1 MKTSPKS
8 LSGLLPFVR
17 PYRLQIAGAGVFLI
31 LAAAT
36 TLAFPWA
43 LRTLIDQG
51 LGEHANAGVLAS
63 KFFELFLVAMA
74 LAVFSAARFYTVS
87 WLGEKITVDVKN
99 KVYAHVLQQSPEFF
113 ETTQSGEVLSRLTND
128 TTLVQTVVGSSLSMG
143 LRNLVMGVGA
153 MGMLVWTNPSLML
166 QVVGVLAVV
175 VFPSVYLGRRVR
187 RLSRASQ
194 DRVADSSA
202 IASEVL
208 NAISVV
214 QSYTAESREAVRFAS
229 STQQALATALRRVR
243 ARSVLVGFIIMASSA
258 ALLWGLYL
266 GTLSVRA
273 GTTTA
278 GELGQTVVYVILL
291 ASAFAVLG
299 EVYGDIL
306 RAAGATERLME
317 LLTSRSDVQSPA
329 HPQTAPW
336 PEKGSSLVLNS
347 VNFNYSSRPSQ
358 LALNSLTGQVNAGQ
372 TVAIVGPSGSGK
384 TTLFSL
390 LMRFHSPQHG
400 DILLD
405 GVPIDQMALNDLRQR
420 IGVVPQEPVVF
431 SGTVMENIRYG
442 KPEAT
447 DQEVRAAAEAAFAQ
461 EFIAELPQGFDT
473 YLGDRGVRL
482 SGGQRQRIAIAR
494 AILKNPPMLLLDEA
508 TSSLDANS
516 ERMVQAALE
525 KVMHGR
531 TTLVIA
537 HRLATV
543 QRADCIWVLDHG
555 RLVEQGTHAEL
566 IAHAGLYASLAAL
579 QFSGFQASQ
588 T

>member
-1 MKTSPKS
+1 MKPSPQS
-8 LSGLLPFVR
+8 LSGLIPFIR
-17 PYRLQIAGAGVFLI
+17 PYRVQVALAGVFLL
-31 LAAAT
+31 LAAGT

-51 LGEHANAGVLAS
+51 LAEQAAPEVLATQ
-63 KFFELFLVAMA
+63 FVELFMVAAA
-74 LAVFSAARFYTVS
+74 LAVFSSARFYMVS
-87 WLGEKITVDVKN
+87 WLGEKITVDLKN
-99 KVYAHVLQQSPEFF
+99 KVYAHVLQQSPTFF
-113 ETTQSGEVLSRLTND
+113 ETTQSGEVLSRLTSD
-128 TTLVQTVVGSSLSMG
+128 ATLIQTVVGSSLSMG
-143 LRNLVMGVGA
+143 LRNAVMGVGA
-153 MGMLVWTNPSLML
+153 MAMLVWTNPWLML
-166 QVVGVLAVV
+166 QVIGVLTLV

-202 IASEVL
+202 MASEVL

-214 QSYTAESREAVRFAS
+214 QSYTAEQREALRFGD
-229 STQQALATALRRVR
+229 STAQALATSLRRVR
-243 ARSVLVGFIIMASSA
+243 ARSALVGFIIMASSA
-258 ALLWGLYL
+258 ALLWGLYM
-266 GTLSVRA
+266 GVLSVRA

-278 GELGQTVVYVILL
+278 GELGQTVVYVVLL

-299 EVYGDIL
+299 EVYGDVL

-317 LLTSRSDVQSPA
+317 LLHTQSDVRSPKQPT
-329 HPQTAPW
+329 HAPW
-336 PEKGSSLVLNS
+336 PTQGSSLVLHEVS
-347 VNFNYSSRPSQ
+347 FNYPSRPAQ
-358 LALNSLTGQVNAGQ
+358 RALNGLTGEVQAGQ
-372 TVAIVGPSGSGK
+372 TVAIVGPSGAGK

-390 LMRFHSPQHG
+390 LMRFYAPQQG
-400 DILLD
+400 KVLLD
-405 GVPIDQMALNDLRQR
+405 GVAIEQMDLHDLRQR

-442 KPEAT
+442 QPDAT
-447 DQEVRAAAEAAFAQ
+447 DQAVHAAAEAAFAT

-494 AILKNPPMLLLDEA
+494 AILKNPPLLLLDEA
-508 TSSLDANS
+508 TSALDANS
-516 ERMVQAALE
+516 ERMVQAALD
-525 KVMHGR
+525 KAMQGR

-543 QRADCIWVLDHG
+543 QRADCIWVLEHG

-566 IAHAGLYASLAAL
+566 MARAGLYASLAAL
-579 QFSGFQASQ
+579 QFSDSVVL
-588 T
+588 

>member
-1 MKTSPKS
+1 MKSSPKS
-8 LSGLLPFVR
+8 LSGLLPFIR
-17 PYRLQIAGAGVFLI
+17 PYRIQVVCAGLFLI
-31 LAAAT
+31 LAATT

-43 LRTLIDQG
+43 LRNLIDQG
-51 LGEHANAGVLAS
+51 LVDHADTGVLAT
-63 KFFELFLVAMA
+63 KFVELFLVAVA
-74 LAVFSAARFYTVS
+74 LAVFSALRFYTVS

-99 KVYAHVLQQSPEFF
+99 KVYAHVLQQSPTFF
-113 ETTQSGEVLSRLTND
+113 ETTQSGEVLSRLTSD
-128 TTLVQTVVGSSLSMG
+128 ATLVQTVVGSSLSMG

-153 MGMLVWTNPSLML
+153 MVMLVWTNPWLMF
-166 QVVGVLAVV
+166 QVIGVLAVI

-208 NAISVV
+208 NAISIV
-214 QSYTAESREAVRFAS
+214 QSYTAEQREALRF
-229 STQQALATALRRVR
+229 STSTAQALTTSLRRIR

-258 ALLWGLYL
+258 ALLWGLYM

-278 GELGQTVVYVILL
+278 GELGQTVIYVILL

-299 EVYGDIL
+299 EVYGDVL

-317 LLTSRSDVQSPA
+317 LLHTRSDVRSPE
-329 HPQTAPW
+329 HPQLVPW
-336 PEKGSSLVLNS
+336 PEKGSSLVLRAVS
-347 VNFNYSSRPSQ
+347 FHYPSRPMQ
-358 LALNSLTGQVNAGQ
+358 LAVNGLSGDVQAGK

-390 LMRFHSPQHG
+390 LMRFYAPQQG
-400 DILLD
+400 EVLLD
-405 GVPIDQMALNDLRQR
+405 GVAIDQMALNDLRQR

-447 DQEVRAAAEAAFAQ
+447 DEEVQAAAKAAFAQ

-494 AILKNPPMLLLDEA
+494 AILKNPPLLLLDEA
-508 TSSLDANS
+508 TSALDANS

-525 KVMHGR
+525 KAMQGR

-555 RLVEQGTHAEL
+555 RMVEQGTHAEL
-566 IAHAGLYASLAAL
+566 MARAGLYASLAAL
-579 QFSGFQASQ
+579 QFSAA
-588 T
+588 